1 MHLGRKRQIERD
13 MRYGASK
20 GLVEPLIFSLSAME
34 IHGLSENSKPP
45 APNRRLNWF
54 LVGCSQCQRTNG
66 VTFNPVD
73 NVSTTNMNVLDRV
86 A

>member
-1 MHLGRKRQIERD
+1 MAAGKAGRA
-13 MRYGASK
+13 RYALWSIQG
-20 GLVEPLIFSLSAME
+20 VEPLIFSVSAMDV
-34 IHGLSENSKPP
+34 HGLGENSKPP
-45 APNRRLNWF
+45 APNRRPYCL
-54 LVGCSQCQRTNG
+54 LVACSQCQRTNG